1 MFCGSATLLIEAGL
15 INPNLT
21 FLGFDNNGTSIAQ
34 AVKNIR
40 KAGLIKKIEL
50 KNINIFDM
58 PEIGT
63 FDVITADLPFGMQ
76 ISKGEDLEKLYKTF
90 VDYSGKILAKNGV
103 LVAYTTESELL
114 QKILKQ
120 SKFQVEKTLELKVST
135 VVGAYI
141 YPKIFVCRLKK

>member
-1 MFCGSATLLIEAGL
+1 
-15 INPNLT
+15 
-21 FLGFDNNGTSIAQ
+21 
-34 AVKNIR
+34 
-40 KAGLIKKIEL
+40 
-50 KNINIFDM
+50 M